1 MKTVRTTTFASL
13 VALLGAGGLWWFT
26 PIVLQTVVEILLYQP
41 GNSPFGDLTRQL
53 TWSSGWSAV
62 AAVAFAL
69 GLSVAVGGLIHANRF
84 YRASAVGQPLLLLT
98 AAIAMAAAIPL
109 FCAAGHFYLLFRAL
123 MATDATY
130 SAAQLQQSLGPI
142 RLGFALLLCIPG
154 ALLAASFAGISRQP
168 CKTTPNRLMTMNLG
182 FVTFV
187 ELVFAAAFVT
197 IWVHAY
203 HIEGLFTPA
212 DAVSV
217 SEIAGILY
225 VIVVAQVLASA
236 CVATLSI
243 ALGGLACFARDKTL
257 LGEFS
262 PTMSAMVK

>member
-26 PIVLQTVVEILLYQP
+26 PVVLQTLVEILLYQP
-41 GNSPFGDLTRQL
+41 GNGLFGNLTRQL

-69 GLSVAVGGLIHANRF
+69 GLSVAVGGLIHANRS
-84 YRASAVGQPLLLLT
+84 YRVSTFGQPLFLLT
-98 AAIAMAAAIPL
+98 AILAMAAAIPL
-109 FCAAGHFYLLFRAL
+109 FYATGHFYLLFRAL
-123 MATDATY
+123 MATNATY
-130 SAAQLQQSLGPI
+130 NVAQLQQSLGPVH
-142 RLGFALLLCIPG
+142 LGFALLLCIPG

-168 CKTTPNRLMTMNLG
+168 SQTTPKRLMTMN
-182 FVTFV
+182 FSFATFV

-197 IWVHAY
+197 IWAHAY
-203 HIEGLFTPA
+203 RFEGLFMPH

-217 SEIAGILY
+217 HEIAGILY
-225 VIVVAQVLASA
+225 SIVVAQVLASA

-243 ALGGLACFARDKTL
+243 ALGGLACFVRDKTL
-257 LGEFS
+257 LGKLS